1 MRLSTAR
8 QFAFFNCCALTRY
21 LVARLS
27 RVSAGCTM
35 TGIQPEGG
43 WHDVGGKTVF
53 VGVEVCVAATF
64 CVSVG
69 GKVAVAVT
77 GRGEGNN

>member
-1 MRLSTAR
+1 
-8 QFAFFNCCALTRY
+8 
-21 LVARLS
+21 
-27 RVSAGCTM
+27 M